1 MRASEACDVRARTMR
16 TMKRT
21 MKRTMMAA
29 VAMRTARAAMRTAR
43 AAARG
48 GGGVTG
54 SVDGAG
60 STGEAARSGAPGGAA
75 PSDQGES
82 DELAEEISAEQKLRN
97 FLIKAVHRGGVDA
110 LTDGDLWN
118 TAIVELAKKAQVA
131 PEQVQRLG
139 STRTLLL
146 ARWYVGER
154 PSAARQ
160 FLAANDVLPL
170 DTVLNAAEMR
180 NTLIVALNRVVGI
193 DVRDLQLMSDDELA
207 TAAEEN
213 AATAFGDALVL
224 KVFGLSAPRRRRRL
238 GRR

>member
-1 MRASEACDVRARTMR
+1 M
-16 TMKRT
+16 
-21 MKRTMMAA
+21 
-29 VAMRTARAAMRTAR
+29 
-43 AAARG
+43 
-48 GGGVTG
+48 
-54 SVDGAG
+54 
-60 STGEAARSGAPGGAA
+60 
-75 PSDQGES
+75 
-82 DELAEEISAEQKLRN
+82 
-97 FLIKAVHRGGVDA
+97 HRGGVDE
-110 LTDGDLWN
+110 LTDDDLWN
-118 TAIVELAKKAQVA
+118 TAIVELAKKAGVA

-154 PSAARQ
+154 PSAVRQ

-170 DTVLNAAEMR
+170 VTILTAAEMR

-193 DVRDLQLMSDDELA
+193 DVGDLQLMSDDELA